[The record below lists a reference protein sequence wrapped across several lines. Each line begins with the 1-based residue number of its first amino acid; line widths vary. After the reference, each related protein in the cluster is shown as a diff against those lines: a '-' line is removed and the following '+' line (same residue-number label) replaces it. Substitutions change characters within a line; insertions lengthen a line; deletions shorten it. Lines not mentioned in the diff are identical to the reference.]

1 MAPYMTANG
10 QGHSD
15 RSFQDAGEVS
25 APNEA
30 ISLDEVARFL
40 RHYARTIIACIALA
54 SCVASYVVFTSR
66 NLYTAVAE
74 VLIDPRISQIQREQV
89 GDVIVPIDTAQME
102 SQLALLRSEGLARS
116 VIEQLDLLN
125 DPEFQPRG
133 PSLLARIVGFF
144 GIGSRPPASLGD
156 KLRTATSALRAELD
170 VARVGVSYAISIS
183 FRSSDAQKAAKVAN
197 AFASIYVQDQIH
209 VRSKAAQAGS
219 LWLEEK
225 MNVLRVK
232 MNAAARSVQEFKA
245 RHDYR
250 LKPPQEP
257 VAAGEG
263 AVAQRAA
270 LMRRDEAPVT
280 LDELDAT
287 SQTYRKLYETH
298 LTAYSSLLLRES
310 YPVSDARVISTA
322 VAPIVASHPRSLL
335 ILLFGLLV
343 GSLLGL
349 GGALVQ
355 SAMTGGRQGAT
366 VPRHGA
372 ASAGPEA

>member
-1 MAPYMTANG
+1 MTTPNA
-10 QGHSD
+10 GHTDHSLAE
-15 RSFQDAGEVS
+15 AGVS
-25 APNEA
+25 VANEA
-30 ISLDEVARFL
+30 ISLGEAIRFL
-40 RHYARTIIACIALA
+40 QRFAGTIIGCIALA
-54 SCVASYVVFTSR
+54 LIFTSYVVLTSR
-66 NLYTAVAE
+66 SLYTAVAE
-74 VLIDPRISQIQREQV
+74 VLIDPRISQIQREQM

-116 VIEQLDLLN
+116 VIEQLDLLS
-125 DPEFQPRG
+125 DPEFQPRAPG
-133 PSLLARIVGFF
+133 VLARISRLF
-144 GIGSRPPASLGD
+144 GGGTPHPGSLGD
-156 KLRTATSALRAELD
+156 KMRTATSALRAELD

-183 FRSSDAQKAAKVAN
+183 FRSGDPLKAAKVAN

-209 VRSKAAQAGS
+209 VRSGAAQAGS

-250 LKPPQEP
+250 LQPVQEP
-257 VAAGEG
+257 SVAGEPT
-263 AVAQRAA
+263 QRAA
-270 LMRRDEAPVT
+270 LIRRNETPTT

-322 VAPIVASHPRSLL
+322 VAPIVASHPRTLL
-335 ILLFGLLV
+335 ILFFGLLV

-349 GGALVQ
+349 AGALAQ
-355 SAMTGGRQGAT
+355 NALTRAPDGLLPIESAAATPLPGR
-366 VPRHGA
+366 
-372 ASAGPEA
+372 